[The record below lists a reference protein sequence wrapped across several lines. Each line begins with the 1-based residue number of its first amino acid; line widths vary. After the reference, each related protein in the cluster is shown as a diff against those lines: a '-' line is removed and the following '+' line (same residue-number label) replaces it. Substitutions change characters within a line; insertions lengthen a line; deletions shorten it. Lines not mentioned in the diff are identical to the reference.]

1 MVLFT
6 LRFSRGSAARAVL
19 GVACLLSLAA
29 CSSTGSS
36 ASSSSVTD
44 LTGLFKLTPGVCG
57 TSSASGSYFRMVQ
70 PDGSLTSGPFVAN
83 GDSTCVNKTWTTL
96 SPGTQGGLFT
106 GQYQPQPQPP
116 FGAGGNSAAARIIQP
131 QSFFAVDF
139 GVSTNPIDPQTKAA
153 VAAPHITDDA
163 GRLTGNLSAFAV
175 SWNGQFF
182 NQGSPK
188 PGGATPAGTTPVQ
201 GTYDQSTHAYTLT
214 WSSRIVGGPFNN
226 FVGTWHLQG
235 TFQPS

>member
-1 MVLFT
+1 MALFT
-6 LRFSRGSAARAVL
+6 LQHSRGSVARAAL
-19 GVACLLSLAA
+19 GIACLLSLAA
-29 CSSTGSS
+29 CSSSGSS
-36 ASSSSVTD
+36 SPSSSS
-44 LTGLFKLTPGVCG
+44 LTGLFKLTPGACG
-57 TSSASGSYFRMVQ
+57 GFGASGSYFRMVD
-70 PDGSLTSGPFVAN
+70 PNGSLTRGPFVTN
-83 GDSTCVNKTWTTL
+83 VDSTCADKTWTTL

-116 FGAGGNSAAARIIQP
+116 FGTGGNSASAAIIQP

-139 GVSTNPIDPQTKAA
+139 GLSTNQTDPQTKTA
-153 VAAPHITDDA
+153 VPAPRITNDG
-163 GRLTGNLSAFAV
+163 GRLTGNLSSFAV

-188 PGGATPAGTTPVQ
+188 PGGATPAGTTPVH

-214 WSSRIVGGPFNN
+214 WSSRIEGGPFNN